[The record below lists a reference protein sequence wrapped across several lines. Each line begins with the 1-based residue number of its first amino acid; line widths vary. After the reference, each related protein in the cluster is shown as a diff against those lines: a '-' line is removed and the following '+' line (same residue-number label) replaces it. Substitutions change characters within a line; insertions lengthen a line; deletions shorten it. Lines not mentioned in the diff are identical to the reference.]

1 MALQIATAL
10 VCVEP
15 RQQNLQQAAAGD
27 SAGRMAACLAQ
38 ARATVEQDEE
48 LQLELRHNLEAA
60 AAEAAVLVELYP
72 PFAAMCAR
80 HPWVAAQLA
89 AAAAL
94 HCTTSRRGLSALWV
108 PWLTPCGAKLWCCI
122 LLSVVFSMLK
132 AVAVES

>member
-1 MALQIATAL
+1 VALQIATAL

-89 AAAAL
+89 AAGGGGRTAL
-94 HCTTSRRGLSALWV
+94 HNESPGVARFVG
-108 PWLTPCGAKLWCCI
+108 
-122 LLSVVFSMLK
+122 
-132 AVAVES
+132 AVADSLRG